1 MEKSNRKQPNRKNK
15 DLEVNKNTTVF
26 LNLKENIKLNSKR
39 ERSVRTRFQ
48 RNKRKDSLKR
58 IDQFISINTSSII
71 SIILAIV
78 TKHYL

>member
-48 RNKRKDSLKR
+48 RSKRKDSLKR